1 MEEDTR
7 PIVER
12 CIREE
17 LKPYVKKI
25 DTEAYYPRDYLTAL
39 GRSGLIR
46 SDEQPLAG
54 VLLRETALVEET
66 SSVCMTTGFNLWCHL
81 AAVTYLRFSDNAYL
95 RQTILPQL
103 ENGFLLGGTGLS
115 NPMKFYAGLER
126 LHLKATRCEQGY
138 RIAGTLPMV
147 SNLGP
152 EHWFGFVADVA
163 EEDRRIMG
171 VLPCGAEGLQL
182 REKLGYLALNGS
194 ATYSCEFDETIVPDR
209 WIVSEQADAFVPRI
223 RPVFVLY
230 QIPLGL
236 GITDSAIRSIER
248 AEGKQN
254 GCNRYLGIQ
263 VSELIEELAALR
275 ESTYALCRSVVEP
288 GEVELKP
295 FLAARLAAVKLA
307 LKAVQADMLHNGG
320 AAYLQSSGPS
330 RRLREAYFLANLTPT
345 VKHLEK
351 MLSL

>member
-81 AAVTYLRFSDNAYL
+81 AAVKYLRLSDNAYL

-103 ENGFLLGGTGLS
+103 ENGDLLGGTGLS

-126 LHLKATRCEQGY
+126 
-138 RIAGTLPMV
+138 
-147 SNLGP
+147 
-152 EHWFGFVADVA
+152 
-163 EEDRRIMG
+163 
-171 VLPCGAEGLQL
+171 LQL

-307 LKAVQADMLHNGG
+307 LKAVQADMFHNGG